1 MSTRRNPNRSDL
13 QLRGLLEGW
22 FRWLIGR
29 RDWKVEKFG
38 GAAGLVCHRS
48 TSPRFARPS
57 CQEGELALADA
68 QAWDTSR
75 CYIAVQ

>member
-22 FRWLIGR
+22 CRWLIGR
-29 RDWKVEKFG
+29 RDWKVEMFG
-38 GAAGLVCHRS
+38 GAAGLAFHRS
-48 TSPRFARPS
+48 TS